1 MARNLRKRSVL
12 KRSHILSLSLLD
24 ETTLGETRR
33 LSNIELSKNASFERV
48 RRGYDSSDEE
58 N

>member
-12 KRSHILSLSLLD
+12 KRSHILSLLD
-24 ETTLGETRR
+24 ETTLDETRR

-48 RRGYDSSDEE
+48 PRGYDSSDEE